1 MIVSCDSSGLVMTWD
16 LRARKVVN
24 KIDCGPSNANMVCFD
39 PTGLLVVVAT
49 GDNLVKVVELSNEK
63 VIFYLLLSSP
73 YHVLDDNAYHHSI
86 ISKK

>member
-16 LRARKVVN
+16 LRARKIVN
-24 KIDCGPSNANMVCFD
+24 KIDCGPSNANMACFD

-63 VIFYLLLSSP
+63 VFSTI
-73 YHVLDDNAYHHSI
+73 VLPSFHDARCP
-86 ISKK
+86 